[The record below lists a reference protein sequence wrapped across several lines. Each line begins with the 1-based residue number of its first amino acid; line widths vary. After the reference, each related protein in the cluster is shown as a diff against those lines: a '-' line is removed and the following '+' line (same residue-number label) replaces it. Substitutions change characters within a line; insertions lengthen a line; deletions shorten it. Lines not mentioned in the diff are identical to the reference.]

1 MDEWVELSP
10 GGGALHVVLEYEPV
24 GMEPQVND
32 VVFLEAFARSP
43 RSLVLPPNEPMVVR
57 VRLFFHPSAAVSRPC
72 VGMTRRVADPTPY
85 CVLD

>member
-43 RSLVLPPNEPMVVR
+43 AASSSRPTSPWSSGCVF
-57 VRLFFHPSAAVSRPC
+57 FFHPSAAVSRPC